1 MMLWDAKIYVK
12 KVFEADCR
20 VGEKI
25 RMGKSFGMISDHR
38 LVEE

>member
-1 MMLWDAKIYVK
+1 MHDK
-12 KVFEADCR
+12 KVFETDCR

-25 RMGKSFGMISDHR
+25 RMGKSFGMISDLR